1 MDIKIG
7 NNVLQKEGYKAFIP
21 LDFPPKGI
29 FEFSQEILDKSSKAH
44 FLIGKLNGIV
54 HVLPELSSFLLMF
67 MAKDAENSSQIEG
80 TRATIIDLM
89 ETNINVNEKETDSED
104 ILYYIK
110 ALQYG
115 LKRIEKLPLS
125 LRLIKEVHRE
135 LITGARSSFFANP
148 GEFRKTQ
155 N

>member
-1 MDIKIG
+1 
-7 NNVLQKEGYKAFIP
+7 
-21 LDFPPKGI
+21 
-29 FEFSQEILDKSSKAH
+29 
-44 FLIGKLNGIV
+44 
-54 HVLPELSSFLLMF
+54 MF